1 MVGEANFAISFITSE
16 LNYQIYQMTENLDLT
31 SVVTGYLKSIEQL
44 IWTIIGL
51 QDQKI
56 FKIRSKPRGFVE
68 FSLENESII
77 DNTLGSLEEVIKHN
91 SWMLVVNYYAKE
103 HLIEAI
109 KQRREKY
116 RNGYFHK
123 ENWQSIQKARNIRNQ
138 AIQLYFLILG
148 GSAIKDQDFTKLG
161 II

>member
-91 SWMLVVNYYAKE
+91 S
-103 HLIEAI
+103 
-109 KQRREKY
+109 
-116 RNGYFHK
+116 
-123 ENWQSIQKARNIRNQ
+123 
-138 AIQLYFLILG
+138 
-148 GSAIKDQDFTKLG
+148 
-161 II
+161 

>member
-1 MVGEANFAISFITSE
+1 MDSVWYAKNIVRCIENHSKNFCIFATLLHKKSPGLFIPGLGGCGGRTGIFYKNYIGRGLWRAMVGEANFAISFITSE

-91 SWMLVVNYYAKE
+91 S
-103 HLIEAI
+103 
-109 KQRREKY
+109 
-116 RNGYFHK
+116 
-123 ENWQSIQKARNIRNQ
+123 
-138 AIQLYFLILG
+138 
-148 GSAIKDQDFTKLG
+148 
-161 II
+161 